1 MRPGEGHRLG
11 FLLRQLDDALEAS
24 LNAPIPLEHSVVPL
38 LAQPATGRPQ
48 VFLLSSIVIAR
59 LSPPELA
66 DWRAK
71 AATAGVSLSALLW
84 EAIASL

>member
-24 LNAPIPLEHSVVPL
+24 LNIPIPLEHSVVPL

-48 VFLLSSIVIAR
+48 VFLLSSIVIAH

-66 DWRAK
+66 VRRGEGDPELARAQQ
-71 AATAGVSLSALLW
+71 GR
-84 EAIASL
+84 